1 MEVRMNKKVS
11 IKEIVGNKI
20 VYSII
25 IASYY
30 WMWAR
35 SDWKNW
41 YDELQVALG
50 VFLIVFFI
58 FQSMR
63 IQKYKK
69 EGIDEMAEQN
79 LKRCDSICL
88 KSFVI
93 MMIAVAGICA
103 IFSHTNAISMSV
115 IGWFIILSIVLIAI
129 IRTVIFVL
137 MDNKGI

>member
-1 MEVRMNKKVS
+1 MNKKVS

-50 VFLIVFFI
+50 VWGCG
-58 FQSMR
+58 
-63 IQKYKK
+63 QKV
-69 EGIDEMAEQN
+69 G
-79 LKRCDSICL
+79 L
-88 KSFVI
+88 
-93 MMIAVAGICA
+93 
-103 IFSHTNAISMSV
+103 
-115 IGWFIILSIVLIAI
+115 
-129 IRTVIFVL
+129 
-137 MDNKGI
+137 